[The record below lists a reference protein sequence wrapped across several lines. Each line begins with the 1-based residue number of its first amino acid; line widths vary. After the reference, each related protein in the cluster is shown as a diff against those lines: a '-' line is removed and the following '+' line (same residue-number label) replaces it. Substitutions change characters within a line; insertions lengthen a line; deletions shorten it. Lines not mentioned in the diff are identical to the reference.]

1 MRTEAEIS
9 GMRDRFHRD
18 LFIAGGEAPHCP
30 FTILNWVCDPL
41 VSDLDLDT
49 AFDECEGQDQADL
62 SIEDVLYALPDT
74 VTPTNLP
81 GVTDYLSRIPERQL
95 TELAAAARRID
106 RLCKAEIK
114 KRSTPL

>member
-18 LFIAGGEAPHCP
+18 LFIAGGEASHCP

-41 VSDLDLDT
+41 VSDLDLAT
-49 AFDECEGQDQADL
+49 ALDECEGQDPADL
-62 SIEDVLYALPDT
+62 GVEDVLYTLPDN
-74 VTPTNLP
+74 VALTNLP
-81 GVTDYLSRIPERQL
+81 GVTDYLSRITEHQL